1 MRCPAAVKALSM
13 AVLMEVIFAPS
24 MRAKARRWH
33 DASTMAMFIGTPISS
48 ARFSAAARARRA
60 PVRVRVGVV
69 FVDMFDVL
77 VNVQRRGKWIGWA
90 RRQGDWCC
98 WLLWRVRKFSMRSVG
113 VGSAV
118 YGDVEMERHVVCLGR
133 IFKGLGLM
141 T

>member
-77 VNVQRRGKWIGWA
+77 VNVQEGGSGLVGRGGGEIGVVGCCGGFESFQCA
-90 RRQGDWCC
+90 R
-98 WLLWRVRKFSMRSVG
+98 
-113 VGSAV
+113 
-118 YGDVEMERHVVCLGR
+118 LG
-133 IFKGLGLM
+133 
-141 T
+141 